1 MIRRRPD
8 GGGEESGFA
17 LLEILV
23 ATAIAAV
30 SLTILYSMIA
40 TAMRSSQVEQATI
53 EASML
58 ARSLLAE
65 VTGGARTEAG
75 EYWSD
80 AGAEPRWRLRLSP
93 AEGPQIKGGP
103 RFLKMELAIWHLGED
118 RAPLEFATEVSVHD
132 DAAAA
137 QR

>member
-1 MIRRRPD
+1 MTRRRRPRA
-8 GGGEESGFA
+8 GRQSGFA

-40 TAMRSSQVEQATI
+40 TSMRSSQAEQATV
-53 EASML
+53 EAAML

-65 VTGGARTEAG
+65 IAGGARTEAG
-75 EYWSD
+75 EHWSD
-80 AGAEPRWRLRLSP
+80 AGAGPRWRLRLSP
-93 AEGPQIKGGP
+93 AEGPQIEGGA
-103 RFLKMELAIWHLGED
+103 RFLNVELAIWHLGED

-137 QR
+137 QQ

>member
-1 MIRRRPD
+1 MTRRPRQRA
-8 GGGEESGFA
+8 GRQSGFA

-40 TAMRSSQVEQATI
+40 TAMRSSQAEQATI

-58 ARSLLAE
+58 ARTLLAE
-65 VTGGARTEAG
+65 IAGGARTEAG
-75 EYWSD
+75 EHWSE

-93 AEGPQIKGGP
+93 AEGPRIKGAR

-132 DAAAA
+132 DAA

>member
-1 MIRRRPD
+1 MTRRGPQRA
-8 GGGEESGFA
+8 SRQCGFA

-40 TAMRSSQVEQATI
+40 TAMRSSQAEQATI
-53 EASML
+53 EGSML

-80 AGAEPRWRLRLSP
+80 AGREPRWRLRLSP
-93 AEGPQIKGGP
+93 AEGPQIEGVP
-103 RFLKMELAIWHLGED
+103 SFLNVELAIWHLGED

-132 DAAAA
+132 DAA
-137 QR
+137 QP

>member
-1 MIRRRPD
+1 MTRRPRQRACRQ
-8 GGGEESGFA
+8 SGFA

-30 SLTILYSMIA
+30 SLTVLYSMIA
-40 TAMRSSQVEQATI
+40 TSMRSSRAEQATI

-75 EYWSD
+75 EYWSE
-80 AGAEPRWRLRLSP
+80 AGVEPRWRLRLSP
-93 AEGPQIKGGP
+93 AEGPQIEGAP
-103 RFLKMELAIWHLGED
+103 RFLTVELAIWHLGED
-118 RAPLEFATEVSVHD
+118 RAPLEFATEVAVHG
-132 DAAAA
+132 DAA
-137 QR
+137 QP

>member
-1 MIRRRPD
+1 MTRRPQH
-8 GGGEESGFA
+8 GTAKQSGFA

-40 TAMRSSQVEQATI
+40 TSMRSSQAEQATI

-58 ARSLLAE
+58 ARTLLAE
-65 VTGGARTEAG
+65 VAGGARTEAG
-75 EYWSD
+75 EYWSE
-80 AGAEPRWRLRLSP
+80 AEAEPRWRLRLAP

-103 RFLKMELAIWHLGED
+103 RFLAVELAIWHLGEE
-118 RAPLEFATEVSVHD
+118 RAPLEFTTEVSVHD
-132 DAAAA
+132 DAAAV
-137 QR
+137 QQ

>member
-1 MIRRRPD
+1 MTRRPQRRTAKQ
-8 GGGEESGFA
+8 SGFA

-40 TAMRSSQVEQATI
+40 TSMRSSQAERATI

-58 ARSLLAE
+58 ARTLLAE

-80 AGAEPRWRLRLSP
+80 AGAEPRWRLRLAP
-93 AEGPQIKGGP
+93 AEGPQIKGAP
-103 RFLKMELAIWHLGED
+103 RFLKVELAIWHLGGD
-118 RAPLEFATEVSVHD
+118 RAPLEFATEVSVHG
-132 DAAAA
+132 DAAP
-137 QR
+137 Q

>member
-1 MIRRRPD
+1 MTRRSRQRA
-8 GGGEESGFA
+8 GRQSGFA

-30 SLTILYSMIA
+30 SLTVLYSMIA
-40 TAMRSSQVEQATI
+40 TAMRSSRAEQATI
-53 EASML
+53 EASLL

-65 VTGGARTEAG
+65 VTGGARTKAG

-80 AGAEPRWRLRLSP
+80 AGAEPHWRLRLAP
-93 AEGPQIKGGP
+93 AAGPQIKGAP
-103 RFLKMELAIWHLGED
+103 RFLRVELAIWHLGED